1 MSEITSKS
9 TVVAKEAKA
18 TLSGIHVSPQKLNLI
33 ASSIRR
39 KHVSEAITQLN
50 FSSRRAS
57 NDVRK
62 LLQSAIANAENNHG
76 YDIDRL
82 VVKEAWV
89 GKSMALKRFRAR
101 ARGRGARVQ
110 KTFSNITIVVSE
122 LE

>member
-1 MSEITSKS
+1 
-9 TVVAKEAKA
+9 
-18 TLSGIHVSPQKLNLI
+18 GIHVSPQKLNLI